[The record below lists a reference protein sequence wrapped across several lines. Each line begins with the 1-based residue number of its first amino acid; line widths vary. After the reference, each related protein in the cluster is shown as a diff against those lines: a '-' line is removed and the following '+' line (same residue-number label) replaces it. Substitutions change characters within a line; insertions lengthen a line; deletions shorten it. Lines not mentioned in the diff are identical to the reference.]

1 MILPGCAVLRTG
13 RFDYRDRNNMG
24 ARKGIIPAGGSG
36 SRWYPMTTAI
46 SRQMLPVYDKP
57 MIYYPLTTLM
67 QAGIREILIISTY
80 EDLPR
85 FQQLLGGGE
94 QWGLSLHYAV
104 QHAPEGIA
112 QAYLI
117 GRAFLAGGP
126 AALILG
132 DNIFYGH
139 GLEQTLAAASARIE
153 GATVFAYRVHDPQ
166 RYGVIEFGRTAR
178 PCRSRKNRR
187 C

>member
-24 ARKGIIPAGGSG
+24 ARKGIIPAGGLG
-36 SRWYPMTTAI
+36 SRLYPMTTAI

-85 FQQLLGGGE
+85 FQQLLGSGE
-94 QWGLSLHYAV
+94 
-104 QHAPEGIA
+104 
-112 QAYLI
+112 
-117 GRAFLAGGP
+117 
-126 AALILG
+126 
-132 DNIFYGH
+132 
-139 GLEQTLAAASARIE
+139 
-153 GATVFAYRVHDPQ
+153 
-166 RYGVIEFGRTAR
+166 
-178 PCRSRKNRR
+178 
-187 C
+187 